1 MKLHRFFI
9 EEEIPNKCLLA
20 VTSTA
25 QGEEFSVTNETLL
38 NQWRNVLRME
48 KGSKVVLFDGKG
60 EESLCE
66 IVSLMKKNATLK
78 VLETK
83 KGDMP
88 QRDVTLYMALIKKDN
103 FEMVLEKATEL
114 GVSRIVPVQTAR
126 TEKKGVNYERAQ
138 KIVREAS
145 EQSGR
150 ATVPTVGEIVHVSD
164 LLGRPGLPESEG
176 LVVFDPRSEKSAR
189 TFFTAG
195 DTTPVALLVGPEG
208 GFTDE
213 EMTLFHERNIPVVTT
228 GTQIL
233 RAETAGVVA
242 LAMVLVR

>member
-1 MKLHRFFI
+1 MKLHRFFV
-9 EEEIPNKCLLA
+9 ETDTFGAGEI
-20 VTSTA
+20 
-25 QGEEFSVTNETLL
+25 SVTNETLL

-48 KGSKVVLFDGKG
+48 EGSTIVLFDGSG
-60 EESLCE
+60 DEVLCAL
-66 IVSLMKKNATLK
+66 VSLTKKNAT
-78 VLETK
+78 VRVIERR
-83 KGDMP
+83 KGVAP
-88 QRDVTLYMALIKKDN
+88 LREVTLYMALIKKDN

-126 TEKKGVNYERAQ
+126 TEKKGVNYERAE
-138 KIVREAS
+138 KIMREAA

-176 LVVFDPRSEKSAR
+176 LVVFDPRGEKSAR

-195 DTTPVALLVGPEG
+195 DTTSVAVLVGPEG

-213 EMTLFHERNIPVVTT
+213 EMALFHTRNVPVVTT

-233 RAETAGVVA
+233 RAETAAVVA
-242 LAMVLVR
+242 LAMVLV